1 MNVLFYTRSIQIRQL
16 YRHLANDF
24 HFIPIGTE
32 TLGTYGPEAIKFF
45 DDLGHKLGL
54 INGEK
59 CSKSFLFQSIEISIQ
74 KGNAACILGT
84 KWIYGKLEELA
95 YL

>member
-1 MNVLFYTRSIQIRQL
+1 MT
-16 YRHLANDF
+16 HC
-24 HFIPIGTE
+24 TE
-32 TLGTYGPEAIKFF
+32 TLRSYDPEAIKFLEN
-45 DDLGHKLGL
+45 LGHKLGL

-59 CSKSFLFQSIEISIQ
+59 HLKCFLFQSIGISIQ

-84 KWIYGKLEELA
+84 KGILGKVEELA